1 METFKRLVDALP
13 GHPFPLTHMGT
24 AVRNGNPRTDC
35 RAPERVFHH
44 LPCNPVMT
52 SRSKQPWVDM
62 FDGGE
67 VLAPKWRRLV
77 IAHAE
82 RIILGFDNVWA

>member
-1 METFKRLVDALP
+1 
-13 GHPFPLTHMGT
+13 
-24 AVRNGNPRTDC
+24 
-35 RAPERVFHH
+35 
-44 LPCNPVMT
+44 MT

-82 RIILGFDNVWA
+82 RIILGFDNVWADHWGVFYRLQADLWRKVLADLPHEVAHKVAHRNAERLWRLKPAKYVEMK